1 MSLKKNFSMGQW
13 SNLAYLGLKPVAL
26 TSVNVVKLVFTNCQN
41 KQLPVSLAFSLARII
56 YPILRQNMFF
66 QHGLI

>member
-41 KQLPVSLAFSLARII
+41 KLLPLSLPFGLARMI
-56 YPILRQNMFF
+56 YPILRQTKFLL
-66 QHGLI
+66 HGLI